1 MNEEYYFTED
11 IDRELR
17 SPQRNENARPEGY
30 GLAIASMI
38 LGIFSLVFFLF
49 GINFLTAIAGTIL
62 GIIFL
67 VTSIRTRSS
76 KGRAMAITGIV
87 TSVLSIALFIGS
99 IAYIMHNSD
108 NIIRMFESEFLFNPG
123 LQDEFN
129 FEYNFDYDID
139 DNGLDFDTDTDNTL

>member
-11 IDRELR
+11 IDKELR
-17 SPQRNENARPEGY
+17 RPQMNENARPENY

-67 VTSIRTRSS
+67 VTSMQTHSS
-76 KGRAMAITGIV
+76 KGRGMAITGII

-108 NIIRMFESEFLFNPG
+108 NIVRMFESEFLFNPG
-123 LQDEFN
+123 IQDEFN

-139 DNGLDFDTDTDNTL
+139 DNDLDFDTDTDNTL